1 MDDARTTP
9 PLGLAAALDIAIAL
23 PGCASPDAGLRSLS
37 DRMAATLLD
46 RFAAESRDARS
57 SQYLTE
63 LTAALWGASGALVE
77 ARSMA
82 AGRLAETE
90 VTYAKSRDALDR
102 LVGVGSLGATGW
114 LARIGG
120 LIAGFSLT
128 QILGELMEHENE
140 VAIVVNKSGAL
151 FREIEVGLVSEIRE
165 PAFEA
170 MLAISLLMAVLAA
183 VAVGGWLRWYRRRRI
198 SLLSAELERVRD
210 DVSREMDAQRAE
222 TMSRL
227 VRTLVGVMERHY
239 PGAAAEEIGS
249 VLGSACDVTDL
260 LAGSC
265 DDAISAFAERH
276 IAANPFGVIAG
287 C

>member
-1 MDDARTTP
+1 MNDARTAP
-9 PLGLAAALDIAIAL
+9 PIGLAAALDIAIAL
-23 PGCASPDAGLRSLS
+23 PGCASPDAGLRALS

-46 RFAAESRDARS
+46 RFAAESRDPRS

-63 LTAALWGASGALVE
+63 LTAALWGASAALVE

-90 VTYAKSRDALDR
+90 ATYAKSKDALDR

-120 LIAGFSLT
+120 LVAGFSLT
-128 QILGELMEHENE
+128 QIVGEMMEHEDE
-140 VAIVVNKSGAL
+140 VAVVVNKSGAL
-151 FREIEVGLVSEIRE
+151 FREIEIAIVSEVRE
-165 PAFEA
+165 PEFEA
-170 MLAISLLMAVLAA
+170 MLAVSILMAVVAA
-183 VAVGGWLRWYRRRRI
+183 VAVGVWLRWYRRRRI
-198 SLLSAELERVRD
+198 TQLSEELGLVRAV
-210 DVSREMDAQRAE
+210 VSGEMDAQRAQ

-239 PGAAAEEIGS
+239 PGAAAEEIES
-249 VLGSACDVTDL
+249 VLGGSCDVTDL

-276 IAANPFGVIAG
+276 IAANPFGAVAG
-287 C
+287 S